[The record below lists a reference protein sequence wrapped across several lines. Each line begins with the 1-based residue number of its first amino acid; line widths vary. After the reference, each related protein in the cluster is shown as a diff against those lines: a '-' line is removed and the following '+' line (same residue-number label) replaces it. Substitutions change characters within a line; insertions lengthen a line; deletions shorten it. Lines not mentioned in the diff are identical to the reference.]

1 MSITASVR
9 VEGDGRVIAD
19 LNRAAKAIDARGDL
33 GDITLLM
40 AGLALNYASS
50 ITHQDTATL
59 WDSYILDTSELQSRN
74 RVYIHIDPSVSNPH
88 GHRPV
93 RYGPHEHNRGGQH
106 AFFDRTVNERGDQIL
121 RGGVNRI
128 VQSLNASWR

>member
-9 VEGDGRVIAD
+9 IEGDGRVIAD
-19 LNRAAKAIDARGDL
+19 LNQASKSLDARGDL
-33 GDITLLM
+33 GDITLIM

-59 WDSYILDTSELQSRN
+59 WQSYVLDTSGLKSRSE
-74 RVYIHIDPSVSNPH
+74 VVVHIDPSVTNPRNE
-88 GHRPV
+88 RPV
-93 RYGPHEHNRGGQH
+93 KYGPYEHNRGGQH